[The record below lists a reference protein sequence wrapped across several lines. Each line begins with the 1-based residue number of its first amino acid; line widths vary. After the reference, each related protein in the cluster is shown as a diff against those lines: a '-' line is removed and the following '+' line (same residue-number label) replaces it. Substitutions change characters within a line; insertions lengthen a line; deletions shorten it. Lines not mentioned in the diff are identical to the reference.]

1 MEMTFRREATQVGS
15 FTKKN
20 HPVNQVR
27 TYMETNFFF
36 QRQILFTEIATATTL
51 PVDQVIIS
59 HHHSLRETFLTST
72 VNQVEMLIMKALAQG
87 LVKGKIDEVR
97 ILKLKLTMLHNT
109 RNQSS
114 KL

>member
-1 MEMTFRREATQVGS
+1 
-15 FTKKN
+15 
-20 HPVNQVR
+20 
-27 TYMETNFFF
+27 METNFFF

-51 PVDQVIIS
+51 PVDQVFIS

-87 LVKGKIDEVR
+87 LVKGKIDEVW
-97 ILKLKLTMLHNT
+97 IYKLKLTMLHNT
-109 RNQSS
+109 LNQSS

>member
-1 MEMTFRREATQVGS
+1 MHVWKLIS
-15 FTKKN
+15 
-20 HPVNQVR
+20 
-27 TYMETNFFF
+27 FF

-87 LVKGKIDEVR
+87 LVKGKIDEVW
-97 ILKLKLTMLHNT
+97 IYKLKLTMLHNT
-109 RNQSS
+109 LNQSS